1 MLLRSFKL
9 IFATLF
15 ALLLSVACGGGNSAP
30 APTNV
35 VALAGESSVTVS
47 WDVVP
52 GVEYWVFALP
62 TSLAPTETKKMESW
76 IGLPGGATRLN
87 VTSPYVLSGLPN
99 GTSFSFS
106 VNARTSGG
114 PGGPGSTPVTVT
126 PQIAGINWSAGS
138 AIPAAPELRSVAYG
152 AITTSTTVNSV
163 TTTTTTSSM
172 YVAAGRAGAMY
183 SSPNGETWSAINF
196 ATSANLNGASYFATY
211 KLVGDGGLVL
221 TSPDTVS
228 WTTRNSNTTQN
239 LYAIASNNSNLNVA
253 VGANGTIIAS
263 NDGTNWTAATSSATT
278 SHLYA
283 VTYNSGVW
291 IAVGAAGTVVTS
303 SDGLTWHSATSGST
317 ADLRGVA
324 ANTRVSTAGVLTTTF
339 VAVGANGTVLSSTN
353 ASTWTSQTLPG
364 AGNLNAIT
372 YGTQLVTVGAGG
384 KIFYSTD
391 GAAWTAATS
400 FTGNDLYALAHG
412 LYVYAAVGAAGTNL
426 LSK

>member
-9 IFATLF
+9 LFATLF
-15 ALLLSVACGGGNSAP
+15 AALLGVACGGDSAP

-52 GVEYWVFALP
+52 GVEYWVFAVP
-62 TSLAPTETKKMESW
+62 TSLAPTDTQKMESW

-114 PGGPGSTPVTVT
+114 PGGPGSAPVTAT

-138 AIPAAPELRSVAYG
+138 TIPATSELRSVAYG
-152 AITTSTTVNSV
+152 AITTTTTVSSV
-163 TTTTTTSSM
+163 TTTTTTSPT
-172 YVAAGRAGAMY
+172 YVAAGNAGVMY
-183 SSPNGETWSAINF
+183 SSPDAVTWSAINF

-211 KLVGDGGLVL
+211 KLVGDAGLVM
-221 TSPDTVS
+221 TSPDAAT
-228 WTTRNSNTTQN
+228 WTTRSSGTTQN
-239 LYAIASNNSNLNVA
+239 LYAITSNVSTLNVA

-263 NDGTNWTAATSSATT
+263 NDGAVWTAATSSATT

-291 IAVGAAGTVVTS
+291 IAVGAGGTVVTS
-303 SDGLTWHSATSGST
+303 SDGLTWRSASSGST

-324 ANTRVSTAGVLTTTF
+324 ANTQVSTTGVLTTTF
-339 VAVGANGTVLSSTN
+339 VAVGANGTVLTSSD
-353 ASTWTSQTLPG
+353 AVTWTSQTLPT
-364 AGNLNAIT
+364 AGGLNAIT
-372 YGTQLVTVGAGG
+372 YGTQFVTVGAGG
-384 KIFYSTD
+384 KIFYSANGT
-391 GAAWTAATS
+391 AWTAATS
-400 FTGNDLYALAHG
+400 ATGNDLYALAHG
-412 LYVYAAVGAAGTNL
+412 LNVYTAVGAAGTNL